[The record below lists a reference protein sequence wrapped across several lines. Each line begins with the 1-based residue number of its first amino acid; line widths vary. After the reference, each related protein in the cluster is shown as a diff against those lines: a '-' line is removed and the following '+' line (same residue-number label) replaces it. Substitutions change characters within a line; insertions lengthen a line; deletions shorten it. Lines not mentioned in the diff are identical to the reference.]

1 MNGKRL
7 RSFNIYDIFANIV
20 PGVVF
25 LIGLSVPF
33 ELQQIFGDGAN
44 AAIGVTLFLF
54 FSLVVGQ
61 ILQAIGGWADGD
73 HGFSLLVEDI
83 VRERNDSRFDVTE
96 FDEYFLVLCQD
107 TFGLSDEF
115 DDYSRLFKLLLA
127 YLEYSGRSRALRM
140 QALYLLARGVWVSA
154 GLLIVWF
161 VTLLISFEYGYVTAP
176 SLESVSLRMADFRS
190 TTELLIALSVSTVVG
205 AVFTRIRNELEADWI
220 SYAITEFY
228 LDAVTLQKYRQNTH
242 NPQL

>member
-7 RSFNIYDIFANIV
+7 RSFNIYDVFANIV

-25 LIGLSVPF
+25 LIGLSFPF
-33 ELQQIFGDGAN
+33 DLQQFFGDGVN

-54 FSLVVGQ
+54 LSLVVGQ

-83 VRERNDSRFDVTE
+83 VRERDDSQFDVTE

-107 TFGLSDEF
+107 TFDLSADF

-140 QALYLLARGVWVSA
+140 QALYLLARGVWVST

-161 VTLLISFEYGYVTAP
+161 VTLLISFEYGYVTAT
-176 SLESVSLRMADFRS
+176 SLESVSLQMADFRS
-190 TTELLIALSVSTVVG
+190 TTEIVIALSVSTVVG
-205 AVFTRIRNELEADWI
+205 VVFTRIRNELEADWI

-228 LDAVTLQKYRQNTH
+228 LDTVTSQKYRQGAQ

>member
-1 MNGKRL
+1 MDGKRL

-25 LIGLSVPF
+25 LIGLSFPF
-33 ELQQIFGDGAN
+33 KLQQFFGDGAN
-44 AAIGVTLFLF
+44 AAIAVTLFLF

-83 VRERNDSRFDVTE
+83 VRKRSKSRFDVTE

-107 TFGLSDEF
+107 TFDLSVNF
-115 DDYSRLFKLLLA
+115 DDYSRLLKMLLA

-154 GLLIVWF
+154 GLLIIWF
-161 VTLLISFEYGYVTAP
+161 VTLLISFEYGYITAT
-176 SLESVSLRMADFRS
+176 SLELVSLKMDDFRS
-190 TTELLIALSVSTVVG
+190 TAAILIALLVSTTIG
-205 AVFTRIRNELEADWI
+205 LVFTKIRKELEADWI

-228 LDAVTLQKYRQNTH
+228 LDSVTGQKYRQDGRRT
-242 NPQL
+242 QL